1 MNNINPL
8 GKTYKE
14 YQEELKKVN
23 LTKTT
28 KIELGAIDD
37 FEKEYVNA
45 AKLHA
50 KGMRQTTEVDE
61 AARKSLDLYDQ
72 AGKSYLK
79 ANARYQEVENAA
91 KDLGVELP
99 QKVVA
104 LKKELS
110 QSLKNIDS
118 ASKNLLKIKSLDL
131 V

>member
-1 MNNINPL
+1 MYEKYLNKL
-8 GKTYKE
+8 ESLLDTKLEKTE
-14 YQEELKKVN
+14 KV
-23 LTKTT
+23 
-28 KIELGAIDD
+28 EFGAIDD
-37 FEKEYVNA
+37 FEKEYNNA
-45 AKLHA
+45 SQLHT

-61 AARKSLDLYDQ
+61 AARKALDLYDQ

-79 ANARYQEVENAA
+79 ANARYQEVEKAA

-104 LKKELS
+104 LKKDLS
-110 QSLKNIDS
+110 QSLKDIDS